1 MNDIIGR
8 LEDALASPW
17 GLLVIFAVCVID
29 GFFPVVPS
37 ETLVISG
44 GVFAAH
50 EELPLTGVMAVAFLG
65 AVIGDHVSY
74 FIGRTVGKRAV
85 DRMCRRK
92 RVAALR
98 DRAQSALD
106 KHGGPAL
113 IVLRFVPGGRT
124 ISTALAGVLHFPMR
138 RFSPYVV
145 AGGVLWALQ
154 ASLLGYFAGEL
165 IHDNYLLAVTV
176 GIGLSVVLAVSI
188 EFIRHK
194 FLARRRRRREA
205 SAPESA

>member
-1 MNDIIGR
+1 MR
-8 LEDALASPW
+8 TALALPW
-17 GLLVIFAVCVID
+17 GLLVILAVCVID

-50 EELPLTGVMAVAFLG
+50 GDLPLTGVMAVALLG

-124 ISTALAGVLHFPMR
+124 ISTALAGVLHFPLR

-176 GIGLSVVLAVSI
+176 GIALSVVLALSI

>member
-1 MNDIIGR
+1 MDDIVGR
-8 LEDALASPW
+8 LEDALGSPW
-17 GLLVIFAVCVID
+17 GLLVIFAVCVVD

-50 EELPLTGVMAVAFLG
+50 EELPLTGVMAVALVG
-65 AVIGDHVSY
+65 AITGDHISY
-74 FIGRTVGKRAV
+74 FIGRTVGKRFV
-85 DRMCRRK
+85 DRMCRRR

-124 ISTALAGVLHFPMR
+124 ISTALSGVVRFPLR
-138 RFSPYVV
+138 RFSPYVA
-145 AGGVLWALQ
+145 AGGVLWAIQ

-176 GIGLSVVLAVSI
+176 GIVLSVVLAMSI
-188 EFIRHK
+188 EFTRHK
-194 FLARRRRRREA
+194 VLAWRRDRHET
-205 SAPESA
+205 AP